1 MSTQAACAWCGFQAG
16 TSRALAQHLR
26 ASHSPALRFECLLDD
41 RDRLHVVAPPRAV
54 SAAARR
60 AGALAGDD
68 DDDARRPLIVAA
80 APPPGVVK
88 CCSKDQYV
96 VRQAAAAAGAQ
107 ADLPLGTPRP
117 TAPTRQYY
125 HARTG
130 QPIHPRLLQSGYDSD
145 DEVDEGWRLRR
156 AEVLLDEFEDV
167 TPPEK
172 AFMKL
177 WNRWIFAR
185 PIQADRDVPRAV
197 VAFARAH
204 AAEIA
209 GQNLRH
215 NFLLHLFHLWDN
227 SLLAAAHISAALD
240 VVDDEAARPTSEE
253 P

>member
-1 MSTQAACAWCGFQAG
+1 MSSKKAAKKAKQRQKKEAEQGRILFDAAGRGDCGAMG
-16 TSRALAQHLR
+16 HLLDGGVDVNALAETGNKH
-26 ASHSPALRFECLLDD
+26 P
-41 RDRLHVVAPPRAV
+41 
-54 SAAARR
+54 
-60 AGALAGDD
+60 
-68 DDDARRPLIVAA
+68 
-80 APPPGVVK
+80 
-88 CCSKDQYV
+88 
-96 VRQAAAAAGAQ
+96 
-107 ADLPLGTPRP
+107 
-117 TAPTRQYY
+117 
-125 HARTG
+125 RTG

>member
-1 MSTQAACAWCGFQAG
+1 M
-16 TSRALAQHLR
+16 ALENRNMDGEQTV
-26 ASHSPALRFECLLDD
+26 D
-41 RDRLHVVAPPRAV
+41 
-54 SAAARR
+54 
-60 AGALAGDD
+60 GA
-68 DDDARRPLIVAA
+68 
-80 APPPGVVK
+80 
-88 CCSKDQYV
+88 
-96 VRQAAAAAGAQ
+96 
-107 ADLPLGTPRP
+107 
-117 TAPTRQYY
+117 
-125 HARTG
+125 
-130 QPIHPRLLQSGYDSD
+130 
-145 DEVDEGWRLRR
+145 LRR

>member
-1 MSTQAACAWCGFQAG
+1 MTVIAAGV
-16 TSRALAQHLR
+16 R
-26 ASHSPALRFECLLDD
+26 AS
-41 RDRLHVVAPPRAV
+41 VAA
-54 SAAARR
+54 SISRR
-60 AGALAGDD
+60 ATG
-68 DDDARRPLIVAA
+68 
-80 APPPGVVK
+80 
-88 CCSKDQYV
+88 
-96 VRQAAAAAGAQ
+96 AAAGAQ

-240 VVDDEAARPTSEE
+240 VVDDEAARPTGEE